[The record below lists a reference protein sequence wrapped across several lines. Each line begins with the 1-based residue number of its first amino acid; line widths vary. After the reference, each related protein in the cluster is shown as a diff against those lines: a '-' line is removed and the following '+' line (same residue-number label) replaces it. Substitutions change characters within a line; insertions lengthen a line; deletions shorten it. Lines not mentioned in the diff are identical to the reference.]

1 MPARLDWKGG
11 EVRARMAAA
20 AVAGINFTNE
30 DAVKK
35 AQARHREFPPASE
48 PHERFASRSGALAA
62 SYAVKEPAV
71 EAGGRVRG
79 TWGSD
84 VDSSLYVEIGT
95 SRKRSGFPRADVRA
109 AEGGGDMW
117 AIPGPS
123 VPPQMADRRTM
134 RPAAAQA
141 NRLLALRIGA
151 VFRGEGLG

>member
-1 MPARLDWKGG
+1 MPARLNWRGP
-11 EVRARMAAA
+11 EVRAKMAAA
-20 AVAGINFTNE
+20 AAIGIDFTNA

-35 AQARHREFPPASE
+35 ARARHRQFPPSSE

-84 VDSSLYVEIGT
+84 VGYSLFVEIGT
-95 SRKRSGFPRADVRA
+95 SRKRSGFPHADVRA

-141 NRLLALRIGA
+141 QRLLAGRIGMA
-151 VFRGEGLG
+151 FRGEEII